1 MEISITVYMCQI
13 FWGLAIYFVKMSI
26 LALYLRLF
34 PNKGLRISVF
44 VCMAFLTLSVLVL
57 IPLVIWQCNPIYAS
71 WQLDSRHHARCL
83 SLSGVAYANAAI
95 NIATEM
101 TIFVIPLPVVRKL
114 QIKRAKAISL
124 YVLFGAGLL

>member
-1 MEISITVYMCQI
+1 MCPI

-34 PNKGLRISVF
+34 PNKKLRMAVF
-44 VCMAFLTLSVLVL
+44 ACMGFLTLSVLIL
-57 IPLVIWQCNPIYAS
+57 TPMVIWQCNPIYAS
-71 WQLDSRHHARCL
+71 WHLGAREDAYCL

-95 NIATEM
+95 NIVTELM
-101 TIFVIPLPVVRKL
+101 IFAIPLPILRKL
-114 QIKRAKAISL
+114 QIRPVRAIAL